1 MEKDSKR
8 NRKENIVI
16 SFAGKCN
23 VLFLHR
29 KHCFVP
35 YVKKCKKPLDE
46 NTILVYIYSYDSD
59 TEREVTMEYN
69 SSLPI
74 YLQAANSIKQDIV
87 TGKLSPGARLP
98 SVRDLAVEYT
108 INPNTVSRVYKELE
122 MEGVCFTRRGMGTFV
137 TEDPERVQQL
147 KEEMAGALI
156 REFLEGM
163 EQLGFSRAQAIG
175 FLEKEQSE

>member
-1 MEKDSKR
+1 
-8 NRKENIVI
+8 
-16 SFAGKCN
+16 
-23 VLFLHR
+23 
-29 KHCFVP
+29 
-35 YVKKCKKPLDE
+35 
-46 NTILVYIYSYDSD
+46 
-59 TEREVTMEYN
+59 MEYN

-137 TEDPERVQQL
+137 TEDPERVQQT
-147 KEEMAGALI
+147 KQEMTGAQTPA
-156 REFLEGM
+156 FLALM
-163 EQLGFSRAQAIG
+163 EQLVMSRAQDKRL
-175 FLEKEQSE
+175 LEKDQLE

>member
-1 MEKDSKR
+1 
-8 NRKENIVI
+8 
-16 SFAGKCN
+16 
-23 VLFLHR
+23 
-29 KHCFVP
+29 
-35 YVKKCKKPLDE
+35 
-46 NTILVYIYSYDSD
+46 
-59 TEREVTMEYN
+59 MEYN

-137 TEDPERVQQL
+137 TEEICGCDPGKDDYLWSWPCRN
-147 KEEMAGALI
+147 
-156 REFLEGM
+156 R
-163 EQLGFSRAQAIG
+163 
-175 FLEKEQSE
+175 

>member
-1 MEKDSKR
+1 
-8 NRKENIVI
+8 
-16 SFAGKCN
+16 
-23 VLFLHR
+23 
-29 KHCFVP
+29 
-35 YVKKCKKPLDE
+35 
-46 NTILVYIYSYDSD
+46 
-59 TEREVTMEYN
+59 MEYN

-147 KEEMAGALI
+147 KEENQRLKAENNRLKEELLKLRAAG
-156 REFLEGM
+156 M
-163 EQLGFSRAQAIG
+163 SQ
-175 FLEKEQSE
+175 

>member
-1 MEKDSKR
+1 
-8 NRKENIVI
+8 
-16 SFAGKCN
+16 
-23 VLFLHR
+23 
-29 KHCFVP
+29 
-35 YVKKCKKPLDE
+35 
-46 NTILVYIYSYDSD
+46 
-59 TEREVTMEYN
+59 MEYN

-74 YLQAANSIKQDIV
+74 YLQAANSIKRDIV
-87 TGKLSPGARLP
+87 IGKLSPGAKLP

-122 MEGVCFTRRGMGTFV
+122 MEGVCFTRRGRGTFV

-175 FLEKEQSE
+175 LLEKEQSE

>member
-1 MEKDSKR
+1 
-8 NRKENIVI
+8 
-16 SFAGKCN
+16 
-23 VLFLHR
+23 
-29 KHCFVP
+29 
-35 YVKKCKKPLDE
+35 
-46 NTILVYIYSYDSD
+46 
-59 TEREVTMEYN
+59 MEYN

-108 INPNTVSRVYKELE
+108 INPNTVRRVYKELE
-122 MEGVCFTRRGMGTFV
+122 LEGVCFTRRGMGTFV
-137 TEDPERVQQL
+137 TEDPEGVQQL
-147 KEEMAGALI
+147 TDAMAGALI

>member
-1 MEKDSKR
+1 M
-8 NRKENIVI
+8 
-16 SFAGKCN
+16 FF
-23 VLFLHR
+23 FLHR
-29 KHCFVP
+29 KHGFVP
-35 YVKKCKKPLDE
+35 YVKKCKKTLDE
-46 NTILVYIYSYDSD
+46 NTILVYIYNYDND

-175 FLEKEQSE
+175 LLEKEQSE